1 MLSHRV
7 QVRDLLAFA
16 EEGEELEGMDLSKTP
31 TGFSIPGLTKVP
43 VTSAE
48 QVRPPHM
55 TYSCFAPCHRMHA
68 GLNFYQPRKLH
79 LLHVF
84 VGSEG
89 SALWVCDDCCGTILC
104 VNTEYVSQ

>member
-1 MLSHRV
+1 M

-48 QVRPPHM
+48 QVRPPDSP
-55 TYSCFAPCHRMHA
+55 YSCFAPCHCMHA
-68 GLNFYQPRKLH
+68 GLNFYQPQFLPAQFLPAPKTSPLARIR
-79 LLHVF
+79 
-84 VGSEG
+84 
-89 SALWVCDDCCGTILC
+89 WV
-104 VNTEYVSQ
+104 